1 MTRTMVP
8 KSLATSSN
16 KGFLPHSPIIIL
28 MSIYSFESTDG
39 FADPK
44 RMLLQ
49 TCDDAKVKKIP
60 SSRLRFIPLIKP
72 IEQQHDAASRTNG
85 RSKLPRPWNF
95 HISCLDEHHVHVL
108 VLRSAYSEAEVL
120 DRFHLASKLLKAV
133 LLNIANIAK
142 SRRLRS
148 PLLCYAAAA

>member
-1 MTRTMVP
+1 MMQPGT
-8 KSLATSSN
+8 
-16 KGFLPHSPIIIL
+16 
-28 MSIYSFESTDG
+28 
-39 FADPK
+39 
-44 RMLLQ
+44 
-49 TCDDAKVKKIP
+49 
-60 SSRLRFIPLIKP
+60 
-72 IEQQHDAASRTNG
+72 G

-142 SRRLRS
+142 SRRS
-148 PLLCYAAAA
+148 FAAATMLPPPH